1 MAARIPN
8 QLMSIKI
15 SALVNLNLLEKY
27 NRAVL
32 LRDAIWR
39 DYSKD
44 GKLKAQDLFDA
55 IHKIYAGLI
64 TEDIAN
70 YLKNIHNFTGAD
82 IHEVFLQLFSSK
94 SMKSPSK

>member
-1 MAARIPN
+1 MDENARQFTESTVVAARIPN

-32 LRDAIWR
+32 LRDSIWR

-55 IHKIYAGLI
+55 VYKIYAGL
-64 TEDIAN
+64 TTDDIAN
-70 YLKNIHNFTGAD
+70 YLKNIHNFNGSD
-82 IHEVFLQLFSSK
+82 IY
-94 SMKSPSK
+94 